1 MKISNHKKQILLAA
15 LGYFSSVAILLSFL
29 YWFLKN
35 EGFSEVN
42 FLVAVLLVLILAG
55 GWGYIISSHILAPKA
70 QLDANLSHL
79 SSEILHELNIPVAT
93 IKANASMLKKHLQE
107 EERSLKRLERIEAS
121 SDRLERLYEELVYS
135 IQKEIHP
142 IEKEEVTLYHL
153 LHERIE
159 AFKSFG
165 RNSFHLDVGEMK
177 IRVDRIGFEKM
188 IDNLLMNAMKYS
200 DKTSL
205 ISVVLDGN
213 VLTISDEGVGM
224 DEAELLKVYERYYQ
238 SDRKKEG
245 KGIGLALVKAY
256 CNDEGIGIQIKSK
269 KGEGTSVLLDL
280 SGVHVRT

>member
-15 LGYFSSVAILLSFL
+15 LGYFSSVAILLSFV

-42 FLVAVLLVLILAG
+42 FLMAVLLVLILAG
-55 GWGYIISSHILAPKA
+55 GWGYIISSHVLAPKA
-70 QLDANLSHL
+70 ELDANLSHL

-93 IKANASMLKKHLQE
+93 IKANVSMLKKHLQK

-142 IEKEEVTLYHL
+142 IEKEDVNLYHL

-159 AFKSFG
+159 AFESFG
-165 RNSFHLDVGEMK
+165 RNSFHLDVDEMM

-205 ISVVLDGN
+205 ISVVLDGD
-213 VLTISDEGVGM
+213 VLTIGDEGVGM

-256 CNDEGIGIQIKSK
+256 CDDEEIEIQIRSK
-269 KGEGTSVLLDL
+269 KGEGTRVLLDL
-280 SGVHVRT
+280 GRVHV